1 LNQAFFIDFKKVF
14 AESTLSKTNIVAIV
28 VDQDVY
34 AKHESDIKWYATD
47 YVQKNVSNSKAI
59 VLPIDTTNLKAR
71 DIEKMLENIYFDGIE

>member
-1 LNQAFFIDFKKVF
+1 MNQAFFIDFKKVF